1 MISDPT
7 RRQQQLF
14 TAVTLL
20 VILTSGAA
28 SLAMPV
34 TGVVYDTKSRG
45 TPATVE
51 LYEPKNGILM
61 YSIQTDASGMF
72 HFSDVSEMDYC
83 IRITNSAYPDQ
94 WYSHWGNTVYRQYGT
109 RIDVAMV
116 PDTLRLQLQ
125 TAPADNPPNNT
136 LNIMLADSNGTP
148 LTSVNQMVQVTI
160 IRRLDF
166 FMYPGFTLSSGNT
179 VTFDSLQDAEY
190 YIEVSGNSIPHQYYD
205 PGRNTSYP
213 KTAVMLDGE
222 TVFSHTV
229 RLVDPPAGDQRLD
242 GYCLS
247 ESDTRLANITV
258 SLCLPYDT
266 LRVLYAT
273 NSDAKGNF
281 TFMNILDNDYFVRV
295 EGIGYPVQWFSRSR
309 NATTRYADDM
319 LSPMHYPAGDSV
331 VIRLSTNPIDNPVTG
346 SVTIVVLDSSGKVL
360 APPGTVGLVDEK
372 TNLSYTPGYDP
383 SMSSF
388 VARDIP
394 AGRYAI
400 KLNFTPYPVQFFSFS
415 GSSTAPEYTVYIN
428 PNDSVFIEAKL
439 VMNPGQESSTSAYGF
454 IRGMVHDS
462 SGPVSGAMV
471 NIIDQFQNVIQ
482 SVVTLSDGACNIPR
496 VPAQRILLAIQAP
509 GYPIQFWS
517 PQGMTG
523 APFSGNIVFV
533 MANDTFFF
541 DAQLLPV
548 PPDSSGS
555 TNWTNST
562 ASVSGIVYNETN
574 NPLAG
579 IRVVLVEPDLQN
591 DFNSRQL
598 WSPWISYTG
607 TDGKFSIKN
616 IPFGD
621 FRIVAEADS
630 LNYIT
635 QFFLNADHPKNSQI
649 ITVDSLSS
657 AKTVKFNL
665 RKGGILKGSVVSIS
679 GTPIS
684 NARIEVRSSDNSR
697 WFETLAAD
705 DGRWVVSGIPRGI
718 WHVWVHHDKYLSVDD
733 NNPRDYDVIEKTT
746 VAVKPFTLEAGGY
759 FTGSFSSPVSFHDT
773 GFGNLYWGNCFLY
786 SSPINDDSKTRWPD
800 FHSGIQFNPDTL
812 TPYDG
817 YFRSDAIK
825 AGTYRICYSPQP
837 QYWEKRDATLNKALL
852 PGLGYQFISN
862 GTTSSLPLF
871 FQISANDSI
880 GNLSLPLR
888 KGFSIFGTLSDENGA
903 PLTGNYG
910 VEALVQRDTLFF
922 LISYGTITDDGR
934 FELPGLI
941 DGEEYYFAVRA
952 DGYPHQYWS
961 PEGNFANPQSPY
973 RFSAGSY
980 SPLQLKIVR
989 NPSGID
995 PSQISGP
1002 ISLWIENDSLGFPL
1016 LRWKSEPALA
1026 IDTYTLY
1033 STDRT
1038 GTVTPLVTLPRST
1051 NTDGEVSYRDK
1062 QVLGGWRDYV
1072 VVGKGTSVTV
1082 RSNRQGFDLRSKQL
1096 TSDNAI
1102 WIEAYTTR
1110 WGIEMEWGVRNDTGF
1125 AATES
1130 VTVYK
1135 AIGNDPFKMLY
1146 RRPAME
1152 SHLSDGSWDH
1162 RDSGRTYT
1170 YYVELPS
1177 RKAVSPKIAVTLN
1190 AAFFAQL
1197 PKVLMVGP
1205 YERYQRIN
1213 DAVAAASDFDQIE
1226 VRPGTY
1232 KESISLKGKLL
1243 TINGSW
1249 DYGNPPVID
1258 GGGNVAFTVP
1268 VCSRGNEWDRPRISG
1283 FIIRNSSTAVRS
1295 MNNIEVS
1302 ECLFDNVSVGLSM
1315 TIDSTAL
1322 LQQITANPFR
1332 RNTIDGQVNHCTFIA
1347 RKSGSLVA
1355 SATAVGSAEQ
1365 TGYSGQYSGTET
1377 WYIKPAV
1384 SLSSSVHIS
1393 NSNIAFYQSNALQ
1406 NALPVTLQGNST
1418 RIEFNRCNLWKT
1430 ATVLPAGGI
1439 ELFDNNRYLDPQFAD
1454 SVQWFVSATSPLQ
1467 GTDWDSWIGYDIRK
1481 NNFGDDPNK
1490 EIRPS
1495 AVSNLVAKPVGL
1507 NQIFLRWTALPSV
1520 ENINRYRI
1528 YRLPGD
1534 PSLFFI
1540 NQSSQWEP
1548 KISEDQMVTII
1559 DSFST
1564 TATAFLDSTVEPG
1577 KPYLYVV
1584 AAINKDGIEGEINLP
1599 APPDISA
1606 YFVNNYVTQIK
1617 LAAGIWKM
1625 IGTQGG
1631 SDLSLPATTRHA
1643 LYDWDDK
1650 RTPDKTYAQY
1660 GRGTQLKAGSGY
1672 WFKAAADTVLSMTS
1686 ASLAALKSVEST
1698 LKIQLK
1704 KGSTGWNLV
1713 SSPFPFST
1721 TPEWLGTFTAWEWNA
1736 DSLGYRR
1743 AAVLQP
1749 WKAYW
1754 VYSARDTTLTVWKK
1768 QPLSYYQSHPL
1779 AKTASVQPLWKI
1791 RLSLSCG
1798 KSFDTDNFIG
1808 AVAPALAKSVITR
1821 SPEPP
1826 APFEGARL
1834 YIVDN
1839 SESAAGSNATSRE
1852 LAQLFKS
1859 LSGTTTRLEWLIG
1872 INSSDAVSQITVD
1885 EIGSLPEHLYAFWVE
1900 ENRVINLREQQ
1911 CITVAPNKAETFGY
1925 VVVTSNP
1932 ADLALFTGKLTLRSP
1947 FPNPFRGA
1955 ATIEYTLPYTWSNGS
1970 SSQESI
1976 PVILSIFDIKG
1987 NRIVKLIDDHRKPGF
2002 YRTIWNG
2009 ETSSGRQSSAGL
2021 YLIKLR
2027 YGNNQRFT
2035 RLFRV
2040 R

>member
-1 MISDPT
+1 MLT
-7 RRQQQLF
+7 LCC
-14 TAVTLL
+14 TVT
-20 VILTSGAA
+20 VVQ
-28 SLAMPV
+28 AMPL
-34 TGVVYDTKSRG
+34 TGVVRDPQNNG
-45 TPATVE
+45 VAATVE
-51 LYEPKNGILM
+51 LHKPKDGTLI
-61 YSIQTDASGMF
+61 YSIQTDDAGGF
-72 HFSDVSEMDYC
+72 HFSEVMEMDYT
-83 IRITNSAYPDQ
+83 IRLTNMTSWPDQ
-94 WYSHWGNTVYRQYGT
+94 WYSHWGNTLLPLYGT
-109 RIDVAMV
+109 RVDVATIS
-116 PDTLRLQLQ
+116 DTLRMSVVA
-125 TAPADNPPNNT
+125 TPENNPYT
-136 LNIMLADSNGTP
+136 QSITVSLTDSTGTP
-148 LTSVNQMVQVTI
+148 LTSYSDLYVTI
-160 IRRLDF
+160 IRRMDYYEF
-166 FMYPGFTLSSGNT
+166 PAKNLSSGAT
-179 VTFDSLQDAEY
+179 ATFDSLQAAEY
-190 YIEVSGNSIPHQYYD
+190 YISAWSTTFPRQFYD
-205 PGRNTSYP
+205 PDRNTSFP
-213 KTAVMLDGE
+213 KTFLPLNDNANL
-222 TVFSHTV
+222 TQTV
-229 RLVDPPAGDQRLD
+229 RMVDPPAGKAVLN

-247 ESDTRLANITV
+247 ETDSRLGNIEVELCQPSDTF
-258 SLCLPYDT
+258 
-266 LRVLYAT
+266 RVLYRQV
-273 NSDAKGNF
+273 SDANGDF
-281 TFMNILDNDYFVRV
+281 SFINILDTDYYIRL
-295 EGIGYPVQWFSRSR
+295 GGNGYPDQWFSQSRS
-309 NATTRYADDM
+309 ATTLYPDDM
-319 LSPMHYPAGDSV
+319 LWPMHYAGDTV
-331 VIRLSTNPIDNPVTG
+331 AIRLAADPIDNPATG
-346 SVTIVVLDSSGKVL
+346 SITIVALDSSGKVL
-360 APPGTVGLVDEK
+360 SPPGTVDLIDEK
-372 TNLSYTPGYDP
+372 TNLSYTPGYD
-383 SMSSF
+383 SSISSF

-400 KLNFTPYPVQFFSFS
+400 KLNFIPYPLQYFTF
-415 GSSTAPEYTVYIN
+415 GGPSTTPEYMVYIN
-428 PNDSVFIEAKL
+428 PNDSMFIEAK
-439 VMNPGQESSTSAYGF
+439 VKMNPSQSSSTLTYGF
-454 IRGMVHDS
+454 IQGLISDPN
-462 SGPVSGAMV
+462 GPVAGAM
-471 NIIDQFQNVIQ
+471 ITFLDRAQNVIQ
-482 SVVTLSDGACNIPR
+482 STVSSTDGECSPLRI
-496 VPAQRILLAIQAP
+496 PAQELFIAVQAA
-509 GYPIQFWS
+509 GYPTQFWS
-517 PQGMTG
+517 PGGMTRSMNTDN
-523 APFSGNIVFV
+523 AVHVPT
-533 MANDTFFF
+533 ADTFYF
-541 DAQLLPV
+541 DAFLQQS
-548 PPDSSGS
+548 PPDNSGDTTSGATTQLSGMVYDKS
-555 TNWTNST
+555 T
-562 ASVSGIVYNETN
+562 G
-574 NPLAG
+574 NPLSG
-579 IRVVLVEPDLQN
+579 VRVVLIDPNQPDEFTARN
-591 DFNSRQL
+591 F
-598 WSPWISYTG
+598 WSPWIGYTTSTG
-607 TDGKFSIKN
+607 HYTLYG
-616 IPFGD
+616 IPSGD
-621 FRIVAEADS
+621 YRIIAEADS
-630 LNYIT
+630 QNYVA
-635 QFFLNADHPKNSQI
+635 QLYPDADFIRNSRI
-649 ITVDSLSS
+649 ITLSS
-657 AKTVKFNL
+657 TSSSTSIDFHL
-665 RKGGILKGSVVSIS
+665 RKGGILTGSVKTTTGKAIVD
-679 GTPIS
+679 
-684 NARIEVRSSDNSR
+684 VRVEIQNSDNSIR
-697 WFETLAAD
+697 FETWSRAD
-705 DGRWVVSGIPRGI
+705 GSWKITGIPRGI
-718 WHVWVHHDKYLSVDD
+718 WHVWVHHEKYIPVDE
-733 NNPRDYDVIEKTT
+733 NIKREYDVIEKST
-746 VAVKPFTLEAGGY
+746 VSVEPFTLEAGGY
-759 FTGSFSSPVSFHDT
+759 ITGSFSSPVSFHDT

-786 SSPINDDSKTRWPD
+786 STTTNDDSKTRWPD
-800 FHSGIQFNPDTL
+800 FHSGIQFIPDTL

-837 QYWEKRDATLNKALL
+837 QYWEKREATQNKALL
-852 PGLGYQFISN
+852 PGLGYRFITN
-862 GTTSSLPLF
+862 GTTSSLPPF
-871 FQISANDSI
+871 FQISTNDSI

-888 KGFSIFGTLSDENGA
+888 KGFSIFGTLADENGA

-910 VEALVQRDTLFF
+910 VEALVQQDSLLFQ
-922 LISYGTITDDGR
+922 ISYSTITDDGR

-941 DGEEYYFAVRA
+941 DGEEYYFAVWA

-961 PEGNFANPQSPY
+961 PEGNFANPRTPY

-980 SPLQLKIVR
+980 SPLQLKIIR
-989 NPSGID
+989 NPSGMD
-995 PSQISGP
+995 PSQIPGP

-1038 GTVTPLVTLPRST
+1038 GTVTPLATLSRST
-1051 NTDGEVSYRDK
+1051 DAAGELSYRDRR
-1062 QVLGGWRDYV
+1062 VLSGWRDYV
-1072 VVGKGTSVTV
+1072 VVGKGNSITV
-1082 RSNRQGFDLRSKQL
+1082 RSNRHGFDLRSKQL
-1096 TSDNAI
+1096 TSDNAV

-1135 AIGNDPFKMLY
+1135 AIGNDPFRLLY
-1146 RRPAME
+1146 RRPAVE
-1152 SHLSDGSWDH
+1152 LHLHDGSWDR
-1162 RDSGRTYT
+1162 RDSGKTYT

-1177 RKAVSPKIAVTLN
+1177 RKAVSPKISVTLN

-1197 PKVLMVGP
+1197 SKVLMVGP
-1205 YERYQRIN
+1205 YDRYQRIN

-1243 TINGSW
+1243 TISGNW

-1258 GGGNVAFTVP
+1258 GGGTVAFTVP
-1268 VCSRGNEWDRPRISG
+1268 VCSRGNEWDRVRITG
-1283 FIIRNSSTAVRS
+1283 FIIRNSSTAVKS

-1332 RNTIDGQVNHCTFIA
+1332 PNMIDGQVNHCTFIA

-1365 TGYSGQYSGTET
+1365 PGYTGQYSGTET

-1384 SLSSSVHIS
+1384 SLSSRIHIS
-1393 NSNIAFYQSNALQ
+1393 HSNIAFYQSSALQ
-1406 NALPVTLQGNST
+1406 TALPVSLQGTTT
-1418 RIEFNRCNLWKT
+1418 RIEFDRCNLWKT
-1430 ATVLPAGGI
+1430 ASGIRTNGI
-1439 ELFDNNRYLDPQFAD
+1439 ELFNNNRFLDPQFAD

-1467 GTDWDSWIGYDIRK
+1467 GTDWDSWIGYDIRR
-1481 NNFGDDPNK
+1481 NNFGDGPNK

-1495 AVSNLVAKPVGL
+1495 AVSGLVAKPVGL
-1507 NQIFLRWTALPSV
+1507 NQIFLKWTALPAV

-1548 KISEDQMVTII
+1548 KISEDQMFSVI

-1564 TATAFLDSTVEPG
+1564 TATTLIDSTVESG

-1584 AAINKDGIEGEINLP
+1584 AAVNNDGIEGEINLP

-1625 IGTQGG
+1625 IGTSGG

-1650 RTPDKTYAQY
+1650 RTPDKTFAQY

-1686 ASLAALKSVEST
+1686 ASLTALKSVEST
-1698 LKIQLK
+1698 IKIRLK
-1704 KGSTGWNLV
+1704 KGTTGWNLV

-1721 TPEWLGTFTAWEWNA
+1721 TPEWLGTFTAWEWNP

-1743 AAVLQP
+1743 ANALQP

-1754 VYSARDTTLTVWKK
+1754 VYTARDTALTVWKK
-1768 QPLSYYQSHPL
+1768 QPLSYYQSRPL
-1779 AKTASVQPLWKI
+1779 AKKASVQPLWKI
-1791 RLSLSCG
+1791 RLSLNSG

-1808 AVAPALAKSVITR
+1808 AVAPALAKSAIAR
-1821 SPEPP
+1821 SPKPP

-1839 SESAAGSNATSRE
+1839 SGSAAGGSAESRQ
-1852 LAQLFKS
+1852 LAQLFKP

-1872 INSSDAVSQITVD
+1872 INSTDVVSQITVD

-1911 CITVAPNKAETFGY
+1911 SITVAPNKAETFGY
-1925 VVVTSNP
+1925 VVITSNP

-1955 ATIEYTLPYTWSNGS
+1955 ATIEYTLPYTWSNGR
-1970 SSQESI
+1970 SSQESV
-1976 PVILSIFDIKG
+1976 PVILSIFDIMG

-2002 YRTIWNG
+2002 YRTIWKG

-2021 YLIKLR
+2021 YLVKLR

-2040 R
+2040 H